1 MTITTE
7 NQAVILVHK
16 WQGIASSVIG
26 VTSIIFNSLLVGIA
40 MSGTKPPTLVNTAL
54 LVLSSGMLFA
64 NLIGIALGFGRQGS
78 LVEKTLPAARSYPQ
92 HRHGDDLVGVGHRWT
107 VDERSLTSAAVR

>member
-64 NLIGIALGFGRQGS
+64 NLIGIALGFLGA
-78 LVEKTLPAARSYPQ
+78 KDRSSRKLYPLL
-92 HRHGDDLVGVGHRWT
+92 GLILNVAILMTFVVLALVGL
-107 VDERSLTSAAVR
+107 SMKAP

>member
-64 NLIGIALGFGRQGS
+64 NLIGIALGFLGVKDRSSRKLYPLLGLILNIAMMMTLLALAIVGLSMNGR
-78 LVEKTLPAARSYPQ
+78 
-92 HRHGDDLVGVGHRWT
+92 
-107 VDERSLTSAAVR
+107 